1 MCIHKYN
8 LCRHGYY
15 ADAFIGHA
23 STCGMDCGK
32 DAAVACVSSL
42 SGRFNASRDR
52 TRTTII
58 IKIIKSTE

>member
-32 DAAVACVSSL
+32 DAAVAAAFCVSSL
-42 SGRFNASRDR
+42 SGRFNTSR
-52 TRTTII
+52 
-58 IKIIKSTE
+58 EQQ

>member
-32 DAAVACVSSL
+32 DAAVAAVFCVSSL
-42 SGRFNASRDR
+42 SGRFNASR
-52 TRTTII
+52 
-58 IKIIKSTE
+58 EQQ